1 MRRSTVCLLVL
12 VACASCRIPAARP
25 EAGPRLVVVIV
36 LDQFRY
42 DYLTRFRTEYRGGL
56 ARLLNK
62 GASYSNAYYVQSPT
76 VTAVGHALLMTGAMP
91 SISGIVGNSW
101 FERREGSAG
110 RLVTSGCDAG
120 AKNVGV
126 ETPTIEARCEDWD
139 ASSPRRLLVSTI
151 GDELRNRSEA
161 SKVIGI
167 SLKGRSAILPA
178 GHRAQGAYWFDDK
191 AGSFITSDFYMSQL
205 PVWVDQ
211 INRQRLPDQYATR
224 PWEGFPSWNFRPRPG
239 SARSYDLLPANP
251 WGNEL
256 VARLA
261 EAAIDGEQL
270 GQRDV
275 TDLLTVSF
283 SANDY
288 VGHVTGPDAPEVR
301 DMCLRTDALLAHLFD
316 TVDHKVGA
324 GNSLIVVTA
333 DHGVAPLPDL
343 QAKRRMPGGYVFL
356 DLEDLVRSALA
367 HRFGAGRYVSAVAD
381 AGIYF
386 DRVELQQK
394 GISLDEACKVAS
406 EALLSVP
413 QAHVARTYTA
423 SRLVL
428 GGVGDSVDRAFV
440 TGYYPS
446 RSGDVMVDFEL
457 YEMPR
462 TASKT
467 THFSPYAYD
476 THVPLFFM
484 GAGIR
489 PGRYDNTIEMNDV
502 APTLALLMDI
512 EVPSGSSGRVLTQML
527 NANMRR

>member
-1 MRRSTVCLLVL
+1 ML
-12 VACASCRIPAARP
+12 VAAFAGCRIPASRP
-25 EAGPRLVVVIV
+25 ATGPRLVVVVV

-56 ARLLNK
+56 ARLLDK

-91 SISGIVGNSW
+91 SVSGIVGNTW
-101 FERREGSAG
+101 FERREGPAG
-110 RLVTSGCDAG
+110 RLVTSVCDAG
-120 AKNVGV
+120 AKNVGAD
-126 ETPTIEARCEDWD
+126 TPPIEARCEDWD

-178 GHRAQGAYWFDDK
+178 GHRAQSAYWFDDK
-191 AGSFITSDFYMSQL
+191 AGLFITSDFYMSEL
-205 PVWVDQ
+205 PLWVVQ
-211 INRQRLPDQYATR
+211 FNRKRLPDQYATQ
-224 PWEGFPSWNFRPRPG
+224 PWEGFSSWNFRPRPG
-239 SARSYDLLPANP
+239 SARPYDQLPASP

-256 VARLA
+256 VARLT

-270 GQRDV
+270 GQRNV
-275 TDLLTVSF
+275 MDLLTVSF

-288 VGHVTGPDAPEVR
+288 VGHITGPDAPEVR

-316 TVDHKVGA
+316 TIDQKVGA
-324 GNSLIVVTA
+324 GNSLIVLTA

-343 QAKRRMPGGYVFL
+343 QVKRRMPGGYVFL
-356 DLEDLVRSALA
+356 DLEDLARSALA
-367 HRFGAGRYVSAVAD
+367 HRFGAGHYVSAVAD

-386 DRVELQQK
+386 DRAELQQK
-394 GISLDEACKVAS
+394 GIGLEEACKVVS

-413 QAHVARTYTA
+413 QAHVARAYTA

-446 RSGDVMVDFEL
+446 RSGDMMVDFEP

-462 TASKT
+462 TANKT
-467 THFSPYAYD
+467 THFSPCAYD

-489 PGRYDNTIEMNDV
+489 PGRYDDTIEMNDV
-502 APTLALLMDI
+502 APTLALLMDV

-527 NANMRR
+527 NTDIRR